1 MQQEGLL
8 SLGVGLPTIP
18 LRGRSL
24 NGHIEQYKRVSREYG
39 RCVRKLVNRPG
50 FFESVPA
57 FEDALQGVRCLVNV
71 PGVKVVLGTR
81 LWEFSKRDA
90 LVGFRRF
97 ISEMRRWSVKHLG
110 ECSFGEHLYRIRSG
124 DLDRPVPV
132 AVVPDWSRFQA
143 DAFIDDRPHEACM

>member
-110 ECSFGEHLYRIRSG
+110 

>member
-1 MQQEGLL
+1 MVDVSGSWSIDPGESSARAFLVAG
-8 SLGVGLPTIP
+8 SYN
-18 LRGRSL
+18 LR
-24 NGHIEQYKRVSREYG
+24 
-39 RCVRKLVNRPG
+39 

-110 ECSFGEHLYRIRSG
+110 